1 MNNVNYYMENSR
13 TESEIEREIKMFLII
28 FALIFLLIIII
39 YIVFNTLYHKKKKT
53 VFLWLSLLPKLVLVI
68 FTFAPLLAIVLG
80 LHYKQFNNYE
90 EIEIKKNY
98 NYISE
103 YLDLLKTDIDD
114 IEEVFWYTSNNED
127 FVVLLDT
134 KYKDY
139 KVETKQSF
147 LKLLDIA
154 SELDSDLIPH
164 QIKDITVFLVI
175 SYVVAVVLGV
185 IFIKDKKNILLIT
198 AIAGVFLIVML
209 SGAMA

>member
-1 MNNVNYYMENSR
+1 MNNYYISNDNLN
-13 TESEIEREIKMFLII
+13 ESDIEKQIYLGIII
-28 FALIFLLIIII
+28 FYSLVILFIIC
-39 YIVFNTLYHKKKKT
+39 YLVFNTLYHKKKKT
-53 VFLWLSLLPKLVLVI
+53 VFLWLSLLLKLVLVI

-90 EIEIKKNY
+90 EIEVKKNY

-164 QIKDITVFLVI
+164 EIKDITVFVVI
-175 SYVVAVVLGV
+175 LYIIAVVLGV

-198 AIAGVFLIVML
+198 AIAGFFLCVILSNVMV
-209 SGAMA
+209 